1 VDRAVDVQR
10 KRGECFADFPSL
22 RAPDRGGRT
31 GDEGDERVLPLSR
44 SGLPLHVRQ
53 SAAIGAGKGRG
64 SDLPAGVAVDAGRID
79 EKRSRGI
86 LRKTQVEPGHERWC
100 NQRPA
105 MAQPDP
111 RLEKRLLH
119 DVGRAIQDFGLV
131 QEGDRI
137 LVAVSGGKDSFTLL
151 HLLQKLQQRA
161 PVRFDLVACNLD
173 QGHPGFPAARLEA
186 YLREQGVEVRMLR
199 EDTYSQ
205 VLRLTPPGKTLCTVC
220 SRLRRGILYS
230 AAREMG
236 CTKIALGHHRDDLIE
251 SLLLSMLF
259 AGKMR
264 SMPPRLV
271 SDDGR
276 NVVIRPLCYAAEADI
291 AEFARLL
298 AFPIIP
304 CDLCGSQDDL
314 MRRRVK
320 RLLDDLEREHPG
332 VRHSLFASMGNILP
346 EHLLDARLYPRGEQS
361 GPDPWLDAPEE
372 PGSDSLLHLGQP
384 CPTQTL

>member
-1 VDRAVDVQR
+1 MPRELPFPARPRSTPSGKRRGRRAH
-10 KRGECFADFPSL
+10 PS
-22 RAPDRGGRT
+22 
-31 GDEGDERVLPLSR
+31 
-44 SGLPLHVRQ
+44 
-53 SAAIGAGKGRG
+53 
-64 SDLPAGVAVDAGRID
+64 AGREPVAAARTRDRCDPIGQTSP
-79 EKRSRGI
+79 ERFAGRRRSRCRSNR
-86 LRKTQVEPGHERWC
+86 RKAAPRHSPGDASEPGHERWC
-100 NQRPA
+100 NERPT

-119 DVGRAIQDFGLV
+119 DVGRAIRDFDLV

-151 HLLQKLQQRA
+151 HLLRELRRRA

-186 YLREQGVEVRMLR
+186 YLREQEVEVRMLR

-230 AAREMG
+230 AAQEMG
-236 CTKIALGHHRDDLIE
+236 CTKIALGHHRDDLVE

-259 AGKMR
+259 TGKMR

-291 AEFARLL
+291 AEFARSA

-304 CDLCGSQDDL
+304 
-314 MRRRVK
+314 
-320 RLLDDLEREHPG
+320 
-332 VRHSLFASMGNILP
+332 
-346 EHLLDARLYPRGEQS
+346 
-361 GPDPWLDAPEE
+361 
-372 PGSDSLLHLGQP
+372 
-384 CPTQTL
+384 